1 MFNSASTKLRLEKQK
16 QVSQILGMTG
26 HLQVLHT
33 MSKIITSPQKKS
45 PLFIFLS
52 CLAENIV
59 KQFLSYV
66 PFISWHS
73 SEKLI
78 NISVV

>member
-1 MFNSASTKLRLEKQK
+1 MFNNASTKLRLEKQK

-26 HLQVLHT
+26 HLQVLNN
-33 MSKIITSPQKKS
+33 MSKIITAPQKKS
-45 PLFIFLS
+45 PLFFFNS
-52 CLAENIV
+52 CLEENIV
-59 KQFLSYV
+59 KQFLSDD
-66 PFISWHS
+66 PLIGWHS

>member
-1 MFNSASTKLRLEKQK
+1 MFNNASTKLRLEKQK

-26 HLQVLHT
+26 HLQVLNT
-33 MSKIITSPQKKS
+33 MSKIITSLQKKS
-45 PLFIFLS
+45 SLFFFPS
-52 CLAENIV
+52 CLEEDIV
-59 KQFLSYV
+59 KHFLSYD